1 MLIRQPK
8 CCNDNFFFLSES
20 FTHFLLIL
28 QHTNHLNLEDLLNP
42 EPEKKVIEHA
52 TDEDIYNTVVASQLA
67 EENMDLVGGADDKDN
82 DAEILPH
89 PSRKKALAVAA
100 TLERYISVLEKPYTR
115 RLEGLLMSFGLQTHF
130 EQTQSMVTT
139 QITDH
144 FYFND

>member
-8 CCNDNFFFLSES
+8 CCNDNFFFLSET

-42 EPEKKVIEHA
+42 EPEKQVVCRTHA
-52 TDEDIYNTVVASQLA
+52 TDEDIYNTVVVSRLA

-89 PSRKKALAVAA
+89 SSRKEALAAAA
-100 TLERYISVLEKPYTR
+100 TLERYISVLEKPYVC
-115 RLEGLLMSFGLQTHF
+115 SKA
-130 EQTQSMVTT
+130 
-139 QITDH
+139 
-144 FYFND
+144 